1 MRSDFGDRGYPTADD
16 PRFHDGAP
24 RGGVRRSASGRIPQW
39 AVDEALGK
47 LEDPAPW
54 REIPGAG
61 GKIPKIVRP
70 RRKRPRRARQWG
82 KSGTFVALALIVGL
96 NFVPPLFEQ
105 FVMAPLR
112 PYLPGA
118 TAPPP
123 GVDAANS
130 PLGSP
135 PVSSGSHAYALHPAP
150 DGIQGFAAYDPCRPV
165 HYVVRPDNGP
175 PGAERLISEAVDEVS
190 AATGLH
196 FAADGVTSEAP
207 TEQRKTYQPDRYGRR
222 WAPVL
227 IAWSSP
233 EEVPQLAGNVA
244 GRGGSTAVSVS
255 GRRAALVSGQ
265 VALDAP
271 DLARIMLRPDGPAYV
286 RAVILHELGHVVGLD
301 HVDDPTQLMHAE
313 NSGLTG
319 FAAGD
324 LAGLALLGSGP
335 CVPEL

>member
-1 MRSDFGDRGYPTADD
+1 M
-16 PRFHDGAP
+16 
-24 RGGVRRSASGRIPQW
+24 
-39 AVDEALGK
+39 
-47 LEDPAPW
+47 
-54 REIPGAG
+54 
-61 GKIPKIVRP
+61 
-70 RRKRPRRARQWG
+70 
-82 KSGTFVALALIVGL
+82 
-96 NFVPPLFEQ
+96 
-105 FVMAPLR
+105 
-112 PYLPGA
+112 
-118 TAPPP
+118 
-123 GVDAANS
+123 
-130 PLGSP
+130 
-135 PVSSGSHAYALHPAP
+135 
-150 DGIQGFAAYDPCRPV
+150 
-165 HYVVRPDNGP
+165 
-175 PGAERLISEAVDEVS
+175 
-190 AATGLH
+190 
-196 FAADGVTSEAP
+196 
-207 TEQRKTYQPDRYGRR
+207 
-222 WAPVL
+222 L